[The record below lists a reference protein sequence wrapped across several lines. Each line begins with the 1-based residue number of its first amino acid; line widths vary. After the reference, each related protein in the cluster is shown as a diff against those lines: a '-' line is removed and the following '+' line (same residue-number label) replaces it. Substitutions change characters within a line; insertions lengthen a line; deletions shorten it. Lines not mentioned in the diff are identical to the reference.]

1 MSDETVMLTSDSP
14 AEATDG
20 MGMREAFSDFVDSAA
35 GNQQEADGAIPA
47 SEPVVENVTDDS
59 FLESLL
65 GLEDQTPGN
74 VPYERF
80 REVNERAKQV
90 GPLSDEL
97 SVWRDVIDEFKQ
109 QGFNSAADV
118 RAALEAQQREAEEVA
133 IRERYEAL
141 QNANVLDAQS
151 AYAQQEAEITKL
163 RYERQMAQV
172 QQYMM
177 AQQTAQ
183 AIQSYPLAQRAPEL
197 VNNLV
202 ASGIE
207 PSAAAEFVH
216 NQVKALAKT
225 LVPELTNKLSARTP
239 TPVTGG
245 QPTPATPQ
253 KSTPVGSG
261 LSTLTQLLGISRQQ
275 NSV

>member
-90 GPLSDEL
+90 GQLSDEL
-97 SVWRDVIDEFKQ
+97 GVWRDVIDEFKQ

-239 TPVTGG
+239 APVSGG

-253 KSTPVGSG
+253 KSTPVGNS